1 MTTTAEKKKEYY
13 YANREKCLGWAK
25 GYRDRNKKK
34 VLASSL
40 AWRKQNPDK
49 GS

>member
-34 VLASSL
+34 VLASASL
-40 AWRKQNPDK
+40 EKKEPRK